1 MIAMVLKIVF
11 IPKYLYRFAKLR
23 IKQLDIRKA
32 ARRGFGRLLKFA
44 PI

>member
-1 MIAMVLKIVF
+1 MIAMALMIVF
-11 IPKYLYRFAKLR
+11 IPKYLYRSAKLT

-32 ARRGFGRLLKFA
+32 AWRGFGRLLKFA